1 MKFRIVFFLL
11 NTLFIINLIA
21 QKPND
26 TLPVELV
33 YFNGNVE
40 GNTIQLFW
48 GTATEINN
56 FGFNVQRSVDSL
68 NWDLIGFVFGHGTS
82 FSPKDYSFTD
92 TTIIESNT
100 YYYRLQQIDNDG
112 KLEYSEVITFSISI
126 TSVELEDNIPI
137 EFSLSQNYPNPFG
150 EAIPSGNP
158 TTKIRYTISKNSVI
172 ARSSTSGDATW
183 QSNELQIA
191 STTSRNNGV
200 IVTLKVYDILGKE
213 IRTLINEQKSLG
225 TYEITFNGEGLP
237 SGIYFYKM
245 SYGNKSITKK
255 MNLIK

>member
-1 MKFRIVFFLL
+1 MKFRLLFFLL
-11 NTLFIINLIA
+11 NIVFVINLIA
-21 QKPND
+21 QKPNN

-56 FGFNVQRSVDSL
+56 FGFNIQRSVDSL
-68 NWDLIGFVFGHGTS
+68 NWDVIGFVFGHGTS
-82 FSPKDYSFTD
+82 FSPKDYNFTD
-92 TTIIESNT
+92 TTIVESNT

-112 KLEYSEVITFSISI
+112 KLEYSEVITFFISI

-137 EFSLSQNYPNPFG
+137 EFSLSQNYPNPF
-150 EAIPSGNP
+150 NP
-158 TTKIRYTISKNSVI
+158 ATKIRYTISKNSVI

-191 STTSRNNGV
+191 STTSRNDGV

-213 IRTLINEQKSLG
+213 IRNLVNEQKSPG
-225 TYEITFNGEGLP
+225 TSEVIFNAEGLP
-237 SGIYFYKM
+237 SGVYFYKM
-245 SYGNKSITKK
+245 TYGNKSITKK

>member
-1 MKFRIVFFLL
+1 MKFRLLFFLL
-11 NTLFIINLIA
+11 NIVFVINLIA
-21 QKPND
+21 QKPNN

-56 FGFNVQRSVDSL
+56 FGFNIQRSVDSL
-68 NWDLIGFVFGHGTS
+68 NWDVIGFVFGHGTS
-82 FSPKDYSFTD
+82 FSPKDYNFTD
-92 TTIIESNT
+92 TTIVESNT

-112 KLEYSEVITFSISI
+112 KLEYSEVITFFISI

-137 EFSLSQNYPNPFG
+137 EFSLSQNYPNPF
-150 EAIPSGNP
+150 NP
-158 TTKIRYTISKNSVI
+158 ATKIRYTISKNSVI

-191 STTSRNNGV
+191 STTSRNDGV
-200 IVTLKVYDILGKE
+200 IVTLKVYDTLGKE
-213 IRTLINEQKSLG
+213 IRTLVNEQKSPG
-225 TYEITFNGEGLP
+225 TSEVIFNAEGLP
-237 SGIYFYKM
+237 SGVYFYKM
-245 SYGNKSITKK
+245 TYGNKSITKK

>member
-33 YFNGNVE
+33 YFNGNIE

-56 FGFNVQRSVDSL
+56 FGFNIQRSVDSL
-68 NWDLIGFVFGHGTS
+68 NWDVIGFVFGHGTS
-82 FSPKDYSFTD
+82 FSPKDYNFTD
-92 TTIIESNT
+92 TTIVESNT

-137 EFSLSQNYPNPFG
+137 EFSLSQN
-150 EAIPSGNP
+150 
-158 TTKIRYTISKNSVI
+158 
-172 ARSSTSGDATW
+172 SSI
-183 QSNELQIA
+183 LQ
-191 STTSRNNGV
+191 
-200 IVTLKVYDILGKE
+200 D
-213 IRTLINEQKSLG
+213 
-225 TYEITFNGEGLP
+225 P
-237 SGIYFYKM
+237 
-245 SYGNKSITKK
+245 
-255 MNLIK
+255 

>member
-1 MKFRIVFFLL
+1 MKFRLLFFLL
-11 NTLFIINLIA
+11 NIVFVINLIA

-68 NWDLIGFVFGHGTS
+68 NWDVVGFVFGHGTS

-92 TTIIESNT
+92 TTIVESNT
-100 YYYRLQQIDNDG
+100 YHYRLQQIDNDG

-150 EAIPSGNP
+150 EAIHSGNP

-172 ARSSTSGDATW
+172 ARSSTLGDATW

-191 STTSRNNGV
+191 STTTRNVGV
-200 IVTLKVYDILGKE
+200 IVTLKVYDIFGKE
-213 IRTLINEQKSLG
+213 IRTLVDEQKSPG
-225 TYEITFNGEGLP
+225 TYEIAFNGDGLS
-237 SGIYFYKM
+237 SGIYFYKLT
-245 SYGNKSITKK
+245 YGNKSITKK